1 MLANIR
7 IVLTNTFHPGNIGAA
22 ARALKTMGLSQ
33 LYLVAPRCYP
43 DPEATARA
51 AGATDILEQAR
62 VVNTLEE
69 AIADCP
75 LVIGT
80 SARSR
85 SLPWPM
91 LDARSCGEKVVREA
105 AQGPV
110 AVVFGRERMGLH
122 NDELRQCHFHLAI
135 PADPAYPVLNVSA
148 AVQIVCYEIWQAAQ
162 GANVPTPE
170 NEGPFPPQA
179 EMAHFYQHLEQTL
192 REIDFLVPQHPGNTL
207 TKLQRL
213 FNRAR
218 PEVNELKML
227 RGILSAVQ
235 RSRR

>member
-1 MLANIR
+1 MLSNIR

-22 ARALKTMGLSQ
+22 ARAMKTMGLSQ
-33 LYLVAPRCYP
+33 LYLVDPRCYP
-43 DPEATARA
+43 DPQASSRA
-51 AGATDILEQAR
+51 AAALDVLEQAT
-62 VVNTLEE
+62 VVETLAE
-69 AIADCP
+69 AIGDCP

-91 LDARSCGEKVVREA
+91 VDARECAYKAVSEA
-105 AQGPV
+105 RQGPV

-135 PADPAYPVLNVSA
+135 PSNPECPVLNVSA
-148 AVQIVCYEIWQAAQ
+148 AVQVVCYEIWQVAQAGTLTPSDAA
-162 GANVPTPE
+162 ADYPS
-170 NEGPFPPQA
+170 QA
-179 EMAHFYQHLEQTL
+179 EMGHFYDHLQQTL
-192 REIDFLVPQHPGNTL
+192 REIGFLAPRHEGNSL

-218 PEVNELKML
+218 PEVTELKML
-227 RGILSAVQ
+227 RGILRAMQ
-235 RSRR
+235 RPRE